1 MAERTGWLRLSL
13 FWRTFLAQVA
23 LIATCLL
30 AWVQTFVALEFEP
43 QTLQSASQIA
53 SLVNLTRAALQHAD
67 PIARVSLVKT
77 LADEERLRITP
88 RERTDTYIGYGTS
101 PFTRSLATALAERL
115 GPGSIVAGEVNGDE
129 GLWVAFSMD
138 SDSYWL
144 LLDPRRVNAIHGHT
158 WLIWLAVAA
167 TVALV
172 GAALIARMVSRPL
185 QALSMATSLVGQ
197 GRLSDVSLDEDAR
210 TAEIQQVN
218 RGFNLMVKQLD
229 ALERD
234 RRLML
239 AGISHDV
246 RTPLARLRLEAE
258 MSVPDDQAR
267 QDMVADMGQIESIV
281 QQFMDYARPDA
292 LAAQESLETLDMGVY
307 TEQWV
312 ANLPESLPVRVSLSV
327 PEAPVHAQVH
337 ALDLHRVL
345 LNLIENAGKY
355 GRATGET
362 VSRVDLAVRR
372 QGPWVVVMVSDH
384 GPGVEPTLLKRLT
397 QPFYRADSARSQA
410 SGAGLGLAIVDKL
423 LQRMG
428 GKLVLDS
435 AVGQGLTASLWL
447 KASPT

>member
-1 MAERTGWLRLSL
+1 MAERVGWLRLSL

-23 LIATCLL
+23 LIAICLL

-77 LADEERLRITP
+77 LADEERLKISP
-88 RERTDTYIGYGTS
+88 RERTDTYVGYGTS
-101 PFTRSLATALAERL
+101 PFTRSLSTALAERL

-129 GLWVAFSMD
+129 GLWVAFNMD

-158 WLIWLAVAA
+158 WLIWLTVAA
-167 TVALV
+167 VVALA
-172 GAALIARMVSRPL
+172 GAALIARMVSHPL
-185 QALSMATSLVGQ
+185 QALSDATALVGQ
-197 GRLSDVSLDEDAR
+197 GRLGEVRLDEEAN

-218 RGFNLMVKQLD
+218 RGFNHMVKQLD

-258 MSVPDDQAR
+258 MSVPDEQAR
-267 QDMVADMGQIESIV
+267 QDMVADMTQIESIV

-292 LAAQESLETLDMGVY
+292 LAAQESLETLDVHAF
-307 TEQWV
+307 TEQLV
-312 ANLPESLPVRVSLSV
+312 AELPDALPVAVHTQPSASPLHVRVH
-327 PEAPVHAQVH
+327 P
-337 ALDLHRVL
+337 LDLKRAL
-345 LNLIENAGKY
+345 FNLIENAGKY
-355 GRATGET
+355 GRTTHEATA
-362 VSRVDLAVRR
+362 RIDLSMQRKDA
-372 QGPWVVVMVSDH
+372 WVCVTLQDH
-384 GPGVEPTLLKRLT
+384 GPGVAPDMLERLT
-397 QPFYRADSARSQA
+397 QPFYRTDTARSQA

-428 GKLVLDS
+428 GKLVLES
-435 AVGQGLTASLWL
+435 PPGHGLKATLWL
-447 KASPT
+447 RAAPA